1 MNIFEEGFMSFFKKL
16 MLSGTIFVLATN
28 TVFAQNQVKWRIAES
43 WPKGFPLFG
52 DVVRN
57 MAKRVE
63 LLSGGE
69 FKIQI
74 VSKGEHKRSLEVF
87 DMVQTGEFEMG
98 HSVSQWWIKKDPN
111 TAFFTSVPMG
121 MIAPEK
127 HAWFYHGG
135 GIELMQ
141 KVYSKYGLL
150 SYPGGNTGTEMGG
163 WFNKEIKKIEDL
175 KGMKLRIPGWGG
187 EVYDAVGAKVT
198 LLPPGELYPAL
209 KSGELDGLE
218 FIGPALD
225 YGMKFHEVAEFYY
238 TGWHSPGTELQFL
251 VNQKKFEKLPK
262 KYQEILKLAMKVSA
276 YDMYPQT
283 YHQSSVNL
291 DKILKEHPNVKIRAF
306 PRQIFRE
313 FDKIMNEKLDERA
326 ANGDELTKEIV
337 KSMREYK
344 RISRQWTRISD
355 QAFINN
361 TFN

>member
-1 MNIFEEGFMSFFKKL
+1 MKKL
-16 MLSGTIFVLATN
+16 NKLVFAGVLFAITAN
-28 TVFAQNQVKWRIAES
+28 TAFAQNTVKWRIAES

-57 MAKRVE
+57 MAKRVD

-74 VSKGEHKRSLEVF
+74 VSRGEHKRPLGVF
-87 DMVQTGEFEMG
+87 DMVQAAEFEMG

-163 WFNKEIKKIEDL
+163 WFSKEVKTIEDL
-175 KGMKLRIPGWGG
+175 KGLKLRIPGWGG
-187 EVYDAVGAKVT
+187 EVYADLGSEVT

-209 KSGELDGLE
+209 QTGKLDGLE

-225 YGMKFHEVAEFYY
+225 YGMKFHEVADYYY

-251 VNQKKFEKLPK
+251 VNKAKFEKLPVK
-262 KYQEILKLAMKVSA
+262 FQEILKLAMKVSA

-306 PRQIFRE
+306 PRALFRE
-313 FDKIMNEKLDERA
+313 FGRIMDEKLDETARQ
-326 ANGDELTKEIV
+326 GDDLTKEIV
-337 KSMREYK
+337 NSMREYK

-361 TFN
+361 SF